1 MPDEDDAHRMTWL
14 IAVPITLALA
24 AAATVVLGI
33 RFRVPFVVNRV
44 RMLIRDRFNPMQM
57 QSAGAPGSY
66 AAVVRH
72 VGRKSGK
79 NYETP
84 VVIVPYE
91 DGLVVSLPYGL
102 RTDWVRNL
110 MAAGSATLVYE
121 GDTFTV
127 DQLRVVPIDTISHV
141 FGSVERSTQ
150 RLFGVAECLVMH
162 RVN

>member
-1 MPDEDDAHRMTWL
+1 VLDEDDARRMTWL
-14 IAVPITLALA
+14 IGLPIALALA
-24 AAATVVLGI
+24 AAATVVVGI

-44 RMLIRDRFNPMQM
+44 RRLIRDRFNPMQM
-57 QSAGAPGSY
+57 QSAGTPGSY

-72 VGRKSGK
+72 IGRRSGK

-84 VVIVPYE
+84 VVMVPYE
-91 DGLVVSLPYGL
+91 DGLVVSLTYGPEA
-102 RTDWVRNL
+102 DWVRNL

-121 GDTFTV
+121 GEILNV

-141 FGSVERSTQ
+141 FGSFERGTQ

-162 RVN
+162 RAN